1 MHAAVGDR
9 IHFQSNSVGRAD
21 HSAVVVE
28 ARGDG
33 GGPPYL
39 VRRDDGH
46 ETLVYPG
53 VDAWVEQTG
62 EASSSDDR

>member
-1 MHAAVGDR
+1 MHATVGDR
-9 IHFQSNSVGRAD
+9 IHFQSNSVGAAD

-28 ARGDG
+28 ARGPDS
-33 GGPPYL
+33 GPPYL

-53 VDAWVEQTG
+53 SDAWVEHTG
-62 EASSSDDR
+62 EPPSTSD